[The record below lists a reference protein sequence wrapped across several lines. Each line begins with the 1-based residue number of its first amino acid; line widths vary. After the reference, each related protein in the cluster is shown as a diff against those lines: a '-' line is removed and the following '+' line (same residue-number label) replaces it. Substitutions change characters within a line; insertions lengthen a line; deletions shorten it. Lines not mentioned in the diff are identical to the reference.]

1 MANETDED
9 ERGGVSLEITAA
21 EALVR
26 CLEKENVEVIF
37 GFPGGAILPVYDAL
51 YHSSRIKHVLVRHE
65 QGAVHAAD
73 GYARVTG
80 KVGVCVATSGP
91 GATNLV
97 TGIANA
103 YMDSIPLVLF
113 TGQVPTTQIGT
124 DAFQEVDITGITLP
138 ITKHNYLVK
147 DPDKLPGIVRNAFHI
162 AATGRPGPVL
172 IDLPKDVAQALIEF
186 KYPTSVRLQGYKPTY
201 KGHPAR
207 ITEIAGLIRQARRP
221 VIYAGGGILSSH
233 AADELLQLAEMIS
246 APVTNTFMGLAG
258 FPGDHPLFLG
268 MLGLHGTRYANLAVT
283 ECDMLL
289 ALGARFDDRVTMH
302 LKSFAPEATVIHI
315 DIDPAEIG
323 KNVITHVPLVGDV
336 KLILKTLLQQLEK
349 TDRSPW
355 LNRIRELKEQYPLS
369 YSREGG
375 LKPQFVIEQ
384 LSRLTGEDAIIA
396 TDVGQ
401 HQMWVAQYYHF
412 KKPRTLVSSG
422 GLGAMGFGLPAAIGA
437 SIGRPGQQVVLVT
450 GDGSI
455 QMTMQELG
463 TMMEQELPVK
473 VIILNNHSLGMVRQL
488 QEFYCEGRY
497 MAVNFKFHPDFMQ
510 LAKAYGIPGYL
521 LQTEEDVLNLLPRA
535 LSEPG
540 PALVNCL
547 IPTDENVMPMVLAG
561 KGIDEA
567 IDSKECSILK
577 E

>member
-1 MANETDED
+1 M
-9 ERGGVSLEITAA
+9 EISAA
-21 EALVR
+21 EALIR
-26 CLEKENVEVIF
+26 CLEKENVEIIF
-37 GFPGGAILPVYDAL
+37 GYPGGANLPVYDAL
-51 YHSSRIKHVLVRHE
+51 YRSTRINHVLVRHE

-80 KVGVCVATSGP
+80 KVGVCLATSGP

-103 YMDSIPLVLF
+103 YMDSIPLVAL
-113 TGQVPTTQIGT
+113 TGQVSTSQVGT

-147 DPDKLPGIVRNAFHI
+147 DPRKLPAIVKSAFHI

-172 IDLPKDVAQALIEF
+172 IDLPRDVAQAMIEF
-186 KYPTSVRLQGYKPTY
+186 KYPASVRLPGYKPTY
-201 KGHPAR
+201 RGHPTR
-207 ITEIAGLIRQARRP
+207 IHEIAGLIKQSQRP
-221 VIYAGGGILSSH
+221 VIYAGGGILSAN
-233 AADELLQLAEMIS
+233 AAAELLQLAELIS
-246 APVTNTFMGLAG
+246 APVTNTFMGLAS

-268 MLGLHGTRYANLAVT
+268 MLGMHGTRYANLAVT
-283 ECDMLL
+283 ECDMLI

-302 LKSFAPEATVIHI
+302 LQSFAPEATVIHI

-336 KLILKTLLQQLEK
+336 KLILRALLQGLEK
-349 TDRSPW
+349 IDRSPW
-355 LNRIRELKEQYPLS
+355 LDRIQELKAQYPLT
-369 YSREGG
+369 YCRDGR

-384 LSRLTGEDAIIA
+384 LSRHTQGKAIIA

-412 KKPRTLVSSG
+412 RQPRTLISSG

-437 SIGRPGQQVVLVT
+437 SLGSPGELVVLVT
-450 GDGSI
+450 GDGSL

-463 TMMEQELPVK
+463 TMREQGLPLK
-473 VIILNNHSLGMVRQL
+473 ILMLNNFCLGMVRQL

-497 MAVNFKFHPDFMQ
+497 MGVNFTFHPDFEL
-510 LAKAYGIPGYL
+510 LAKAYGMTGYTFR
-521 LQTEEDVLNLLPRA
+521 TEEDVIKLLPEA
-535 LSEPG
+535 LATPG
-540 PALVNCL
+540 PVLINCL
-547 IPTDENVMPMVLAG
+547 VPPEENVMPMVLAG
-561 KGIDEA
+561 KGIAEPVDH
-567 IDSKECSILK
+567 
-577 E
+577 

>member
-1 MANETDED
+1 M
-9 ERGGVSLEITAA
+9 EITAA
-21 EALVR
+21 EALIR
-26 CLEKENVEVIF
+26 CLEKENVEIIF
-37 GFPGGAILPVYDAL
+37 GYPGGANLPVYDAL
-51 YHSSRIKHVLVRHE
+51 YRSTRINHVLVRHE

-80 KVGVCVATSGP
+80 KVGVCLATSGP

-103 YMDSIPLVLF
+103 YMDSIPLVAL
-113 TGQVPTTQIGT
+113 TGQVSTSQVGT

-147 DPDKLPGIVRNAFHI
+147 DPRKLPGIVKSAFHI

-172 IDLPKDVAQALIEF
+172 IDLPRDVTQAMIEF
-186 KYPTSVRLQGYKPTY
+186 KYPASVRLSGYKPTY
-201 KGHPAR
+201 RGHPTR
-207 ITEIAGLIRQARRP
+207 IHEIAGLIKQSHRP
-221 VIYAGGGILSSH
+221 VIYAGGGILSAN
-233 AADELLQLAEMIS
+233 AAAELLQLAELIS
-246 APVTNTFMGLAG
+246 APVTNTFMGLAS

-268 MLGLHGTRYANLAVT
+268 MLGMHGTRYANLAVT
-283 ECDMLL
+283 ECDMLI

-302 LKSFAPEATVIHI
+302 LQSFAPEATVIHI

-336 KLILKTLLQQLEK
+336 KLILRALLQGLEK
-349 TDRSPW
+349 IDRSPW
-355 LNRIRELKEQYPLS
+355 LDRIQELKAQYPLT
-369 YSREGG
+369 YCRDGR

-384 LSRLTGEDAIIA
+384 LSRHTEGKAIIA

-412 KKPRTLVSSG
+412 RQPRTLISSG

-437 SIGRPGQQVVLVT
+437 SLGSPGELVVLVT
-450 GDGSI
+450 GDGSL

-463 TMMEQELPVK
+463 TMREQGLPLK
-473 VIILNNHSLGMVRQL
+473 ILMLNNFCLGMVRQL

-497 MAVNFKFHPDFMQ
+497 MGVNFTFHPDFEL
-510 LAKAYGIPGYL
+510 LAKAYGMTGYTFR
-521 LQTEEDVLNLLPRA
+521 TEEDVIKLLPEA
-535 LSEPG
+535 LATPG
-540 PALVNCL
+540 PVLINCL
-547 IPTDENVMPMVLAG
+547 VPPEENVMPMVLAG
-561 KGIDEA
+561 KGIAEPVDR
-567 IDSKECSILK
+567 
-577 E
+577 